1 MALGLQRLF
10 AHVRCAHLG
19 ESFSQELRALPAGAA
34 QVL

>member
-1 MALGLQRLF
+1 MALGLQMLF

-19 ESFSQELRALPAGAA
+19 ESFSQGFRALTTGAA